1 MGCNQSALPTSRNK
15 FPNVSRAL
23 KNAPASTISKSDEVR
38 HLEEVHAQ
46 LQSKNKEQQ
55 NLLRFK
61 IEVLVNML
69 AVEEKKNQALMERYE
84 MLKDELFAQGVDED
98 KLTGLF
104 RDAVKSIGGTNLSL
118 KANDQEQVYHTIDR
132 ARSDLSAAIAHVQDE
147 FSLYKTD
154 IITALAD
161 EQGRFEPT
169 LLHLDFMKRL
179 YMATDHISRDDIEV
193 PSCHHLTSTR
203 SHHEQSPPYTAA

>member
-1 MGCNQSALPTSRNK
+1 MGCKLSTPTSTATK
-15 FPNVSRAL
+15 AHGSTPTSVVSSSEL
-23 KNAPASTISKSDEVR
+23 R
-38 HLEEVHAQ
+38 HLEEMYSQ
-46 LQSKNKEQQ
+46 LQTKNSEQQ

-84 MLKDELFAQGVDED
+84 VLRYELLENGVDED
-98 KLTGLF
+98 KLTSLF
-104 RDAVKSIGGTNLSL
+104 RDAVQSVGGTSLSL
-118 KANDQEQVYHTIDR
+118 KANDQEQIYQTIER
-132 ARSDLSAAIAHVQDE
+132 ARSDLSAAMAHVQDE

-161 EQGRFEPT
+161 EQGRFDPT
-169 LLHLDFMKRL
+169 LRHLDFMKRL

-193 PSCHHLTSTR
+193 VHHFTTYNTVTFILLFLTYVR
-203 SHHEQSPPYTAA
+203 S